1 MFIGKVMF
9 ICFYFNF
16 LVIILLVGV
25 YYINGIRQVKKVTDL
40 LYKR

>member
-16 LVIILLVGV
+16 LVIIMLVGV
-25 YYINGIRQVKKVTDL
+25 YYINGIRQVKKVADL
-40 LYKR
+40 FI